1 MRLPL
6 ANIWFF
12 PVLLLSTFSAA
23 SGQDKRPNIF
33 LAIADDWGYPYAG
46 AYGDP
51 VVKTPTFDRIA
62 KEGVLVRNAFCSS
75 PSCTPS
81 RGALMTGQYHWR
93 LEENANLWSTLQT
106 KFRTYPEILQEAGYF
121 IGKTRKAWGP
131 GRLEPGGR
139 SVDPAGPNYQSF
151 AEFLRAVPT
160 GKPFCFWFGSTDPH
174 RPYEWQSGA
183 ASGMDLK
190 RVKVPGALPD
200 SELTRNDVADYLFE
214 VQRFDR
220 ELGVALK
227 LLEETHRLNNTIV
240 VITGDHGMPFP
251 RGKSNLYDLGARVP
265 LAIRWPDG
273 GIRGEQ
279 TIDDFVSLIDLAPTF
294 LEASGG
300 KPLPEMTGK
309 SLLKR
314 LRGTDPA
321 AAVLTHRDHVIYGKE
336 RHVPSQEKGN
346 LAGYPS
352 RALRNKDFLYIRN
365 FRPELWPNGIA
376 DASEA
381 YIGNSF
387 ADTDNGPSK
396 TFLIEHQDDPAV
408 KKSFDLAFAR
418 RPAEELYDLKRDPDQ
433 LVNVAADP
441 KYADV
446 LKRLSSQLEAELR
459 ETGDPRIIGG
469 GEKFDA
475 YPYYGGPQN
484 PEGAKGKAKG
494 KGKGKATGNQ

>member
-1 MRLPL
+1 MRH
-6 ANIWFF
+6 
-12 PVLLLSTFSAA
+12 LLLAVIGA
-23 SGQDKRPNIF
+23 SLLLHCHLQVFAQDNRPNIF

-51 VVKTPTFDRIA
+51 VVKTPTFDRMA
-62 KEGVLVRNAFCSS
+62 KEGALVRHAFVSS

-93 LEENANLWSTLQT
+93 LEENANLHSTLQT

-121 IGKTRKAWGP
+121 IGKMRKAWGP
-131 GRLEPGGR
+131 GQLAPGGR

-151 AEFLRAVPT
+151 GEFLRAVPT

-174 RPYEWQSGA
+174 RPYDWQSGVT
-183 ASGMDLK
+183 SGMDLN
-190 RVKVPGALPD
+190 RVKVPAALPD
-200 SELTRNDVADYLFE
+200 NELTRNDVADYLFE

-220 ELGVALK
+220 ELGEALK
-227 LLEETHRLNNTIV
+227 LLEETKRLDNTIV
-240 VITGDHGMPFP
+240 VVTGDHGMPFP

-273 GIRGEQ
+273 GIKGEQ
-279 TIDDFVSLIDLAPTF
+279 IIDDFVSLIDLAPTF
-294 LEASGG
+294 LETAGI
-300 KPLPEMTGK
+300 KPLPEMNGK
-309 SLLKR
+309 SLIPR
-314 LRGTDPA
+314 LRGTA
-321 AAVLTHRDHVIYGKE
+321 GQSHRDHVIYGKE

-346 LAGYPS
+346 MAGYPS

-376 DASEA
+376 DASA
-381 YIGNSF
+381 AFIGNSF
-387 ADTDNGPSK
+387 ADCDNGPSK
-396 TFLIEHQDDPAV
+396 TLLIDHQNEPAV
-408 KKSFDLAFAR
+408 KKFFDLAFAR
-418 RPAEELYDLKRDPDQ
+418 RPAEELYDLKSDLDE
-433 LVNVAADP
+433 LVSVAADP

-446 LKRLSSQLEAELR
+446 LKRLSSQLEGELR

-469 GEKFDA
+469 GEKFDE

-484 PEGAKGKAKG
+484 PAGAKGKAKG
-494 KGKGKATGNQ
+494 KGKAKAP